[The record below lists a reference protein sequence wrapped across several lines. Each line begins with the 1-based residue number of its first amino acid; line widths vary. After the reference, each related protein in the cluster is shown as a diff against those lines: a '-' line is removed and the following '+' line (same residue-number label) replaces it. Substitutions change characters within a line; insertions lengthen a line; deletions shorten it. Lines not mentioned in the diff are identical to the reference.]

1 MESDASGL
9 GLVKEVCGNRLLHI
23 LSQLLP
29 SVAFCEDVVRQ
40 TLRRKAA
47 VSFLTDTKDDFHA
60 LNLSSLRTKDK
71 LPKIASGLY
80 DAESFLANAPIK
92 RGTNFNIEHRT
103 SNNRQPMVRTVIS
116 HAKDAQANAAQIVK
130 NGI

>member
-1 MESDASGL
+1 
-9 GLVKEVCGNRLLHI
+9 LHI

-92 RGTNFNIEHRT
+92 PGTNFNIEHRT